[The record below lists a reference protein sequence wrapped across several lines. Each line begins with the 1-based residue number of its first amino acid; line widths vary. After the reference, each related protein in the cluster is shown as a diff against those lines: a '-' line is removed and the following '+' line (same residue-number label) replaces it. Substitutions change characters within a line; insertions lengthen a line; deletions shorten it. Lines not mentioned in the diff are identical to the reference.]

1 MDKLKNLQKSS
12 AIQKNSVIL
21 LSDNIK
27 IVYCFL
33 LLSDKTFFLRAK
45 KKRADFIVE
54 VSPLC
59 YFY

>member
-45 KKRADFIVE
+45 KKGLI
-54 VSPLC
+54 S
-59 YFY
+59 